1 VAVLTLNEAKAHLNI
16 TSTTQDDELQTFMAA
31 AEAAIER
38 RIGPLVATSVTR
50 RVFGGDSYALPV
62 YPALSVT
69 SVTPVGGTALPL
81 DGIYVGP
88 DGVLTGAGYAPTA
101 GYDVTYQAGHAA
113 TAADVPADLR
123 LAILEMVRHLW
134 ESQRRSRGQ
143 VTDVPGSAHAF
154 PYRVEELLAPYVQFG
169 IA

>member
-38 RIGPLVATSVTR
+38 RVGPLVATSVTS
-50 RVFGGDSYALPV
+50 RVAGGGELVLPF
-62 YPALSVT
+62 YPVLSVT
-69 SVTPVGGTALPL
+69 AIADRDGNAVSVSDVYADSIGVVTGTYGFPSLA
-81 DGIYVGP
+81 
-88 DGVLTGAGYAPTA
+88 
-101 GYDVTYQAGHAA
+101 YDVTYQAGHAA